1 MISAAPSQSI
11 FDCPHQRSAQGRT
24 IRRYK
29 AYIYIYIY
37 QYRKRNDTKQKHS
50 TATGCCSK
58 SERAREPLSSVTSPG
73 LRFCYSH
80 SHLRGTNKIS
90 QVLCRKLSSVN
101 NIISTSEVCQTP
113 TESPRE
119 RTTILSICLRAARL
133 DWSSSRH
140 AYIARHPSSSAWFGG
155 SDPQD
160 RLTRPLVD
168 TVVGSRTTGTI
179 F

>member
-73 LRFCYSH
+73 LRFCYSQ

-101 NIISTSEVCQTP
+101 NNINVGSLSDSHR
-113 TESPRE
+113 ESPRE
-119 RTTILSICLRAARL
+119 NDNPINLPARGAARL
-133 DWSSSRH
+133 VKLKACLHRTASFIQCLVRRFRSTGPPH
-140 AYIARHPSSSAWFGG
+140 AP
-155 SDPQD
+155 PC
-160 RLTRPLVD
+160 
-168 TVVGSRTTGTI
+168 
-179 F
+179 